1 MAILIDTQ
9 TRSSHVLKPYHVFG
23 RSVQHA
29 DCLLP
34 AVNISLIHACARWSD
49 QQWTLTDQS
58 RNGCFVN
65 GHRLTKDHP
74 TPLNVGDE
82 IRFGNLDADPWRV
95 DDLAAPADLLLPLC
109 LGLKTI
115 TLKAFQNLPD
125 DEHPKACLYR
135 APNRQ
140 WVKETSDGVVH
151 LNDGDLV
158 NVDGAAWRLVCSLEP
173 PDTLAPSALVTCMK
187 FQTSLDEEH
196 VFLTLTRGRSTLE
209 LGERTH
215 HYLLMLLAR
224 QRLADIAL
232 GFDANS
238 QGWIDFDQLV
248 SMLRLDKAHLNIQ
261 IFRLRKQFEQA
272 VSQGLIDQDFIER
285 RRGGVRLGKVGI
297 EIVRGSQM
305 EGCWK
310 PEIMGRTHG

>member
-1 MAILIDTQ
+1 MAILIDTS
-9 TRSSHVLKPYHVFG
+9 TESTHALKPYHVFG
-23 RSVQHA
+23 RSSQHA
-29 DCLLP
+29 DSLLT
-34 AVNISLIHACARWSD
+34 ANNVSLIHACARWSE
-49 QQWTLTDQS
+49 QHWTLTDQS
-58 RNGCFVN
+58 RNGSYVN
-65 GHRLTKDHP
+65 GERLVKDHP
-74 TPLNVGDE
+74 LRLKEGDE
-82 IRFGNLDADPWRV
+82 ICFGSLDAASWRV
-95 DDLAAPADLLLPLC
+95 VDVAEPADLLLPLC
-109 LGLKTI
+109 LGLATI

-140 WVKETSDGVVH
+140 WMKETSDGVVP

-158 NVDGAAWRLVCSLEP
+158 NVDGAAWRLACTPEP
-173 PDTLAPSALVTCMK
+173 PDTIAASAIIPFMK
-187 FQTSLDEEH
+187 FQASLDEEH
-196 VFLTLTRGRSTLE
+196 VFLTLARGRSVLE

-215 HYLLMLLAR
+215 HYLLLLLAR

-248 SMLRLDKAHLNIQ
+248 RMLRLDKAHLNIQ

-272 VSQGLIDQDFIER
+272 VAQGLIDQDFIER

-297 EIVRGSQM
+297 EIVRGSQI
-305 EGCWK
+305 EGSWK
-310 PEIMGRTHG
+310 PDAATRAHA

>member
-1 MAILIDTQ
+1 MAILTDTQ
-9 TRSSHVLKPYHVFG
+9 TGSSHVLKPYHVFG

-34 AVNISLIHACARWSD
+34 AVNVSLIHACMRWSD

-65 GHRLTKDHP
+65 GQRLTKDHP
-74 TPLNVGDE
+74 TPLNLGDE
-82 IRFGNLDADPWRV
+82 IRFGHLDADPWRV
-95 DDLAAPADLLLPLC
+95 DDLAEPADLLLPLC

-140 WVKETSDGVVH
+140 WVKETSDGVVN

-158 NVDGAAWRLVCSLEP
+158 TVDGAAWRLVCSLEP

-209 LGERTH
+209 LGERSH
-215 HYLLMLLAR
+215 HYLLLLLAR
-224 QRLADIAL
+224 QRLADTAL

-248 SMLRLDKAHLNIQ
+248 GMLRQDKAHLNIQ

-272 VSQGLIDQDFIER
+272 VSQGLIDQGFIER
-285 RRGGVRLGKVGI
+285 RRGGVRLGQVGI
-297 EIVRGSQM
+297 EIVRGSQV

-310 PEIMGRTHG
+310 PAVAGRAHG

>member
-1 MAILIDTQ
+1 MTLK
-9 TRSSHVLKPYHVFG
+9 VL
-23 RSVQHA
+23 
-29 DCLLP
+29 L
-34 AVNISLIHACARWSD
+34 
-49 QQWTLTDQS
+49 
-58 RNGCFVN
+58 
-65 GHRLTKDHP
+65 
-74 TPLNVGDE
+74 
-82 IRFGNLDADPWRV
+82 V
-95 DDLAAPADLLLPLC
+95 DD
-109 LGLKTI
+109 
-115 TLKAFQNLPD
+115 
-125 DEHPKACLYR
+125 E
-135 APNRQ
+135 
-140 WVKETSDGVVH
+140 
-151 LNDGDLV
+151 
-158 NVDGAAWRLVCSLEP
+158 
-173 PDTLAPSALVTCMK
+173 
-187 FQTSLDEEH
+187 
-196 VFLTLTRGRSTLE
+196 
-209 LGERTH
+209 
-215 HYLLMLLAR
+215 LLAR